1 MLLIVGCCA
10 DNKYR
15 VLRVREQTLKAF
27 GLEVRYWRTEQH
39 LSQEELASRCG
50 FHRTYIGQIERGERN
65 PSLLNILT
73 LCRTL
78 GVSLPEFFTRYES
91 TLDTPI

>member
-1 MLLIVGCCA
+1 M
-10 DNKYR
+10 
-15 VLRVREQTLKAF
+15 REQTLKVF
-27 GLEVRYWRTEQH
+27 GQEVRHWRTEQH

-78 GVSLPEFFTRYES
+78 EVSLPDFFTRYE
-91 TLDTPI
+91 TVLDTSL

>member
-1 MLLIVGCCA
+1 LG
-10 DNKYR
+10 
-15 VLRVREQTLKAF
+15 VREQTLKAF
-27 GLEVRYWRTEQH
+27 GQEVRHWRGKLQ

-78 GVSLPEFFTRYES
+78 GVSLPDFFTRYEAAF
-91 TLDTPI
+91 DTSL

>member
-1 MLLIVGCCA
+1 M
-10 DNKYR
+10 
-15 VLRVREQTLKAF
+15 REQQLKAF
-27 GLEVRYWRTEQH
+27 GQAVRHWRTGQR

-78 GVSLPEFFTRYES
+78 GVSLPNFFTHYETTIGTS
-91 TLDTPI
+91 V

>member
-1 MLLIVGCCA
+1 M
-10 DNKYR
+10 
-15 VLRVREQTLKAF
+15 REQTLKAF
-27 GLEVRYWRTEQH
+27 GQEVRHWRTEQH

-78 GVSLPEFFTRYES
+78 GVSLPEFFTRYE
-91 TLDTPI
+91 TVLDTSL

>member
-1 MLLIVGCCA
+1 M
-10 DNKYR
+10 
-15 VLRVREQTLKAF
+15 REQTLKAF
-27 GLEVRYWRTEQH
+27 GQEVRYWRAQQQ
-39 LSQEELASRCG
+39 LSQEELAGRWG
-50 FHRTYIGQIERGERN
+50 FHRPYLGQIERGERN

-91 TLDTPI
+91 ALDTPV

>member
-1 MLLIVGCCA
+1 M
-10 DNKYR
+10 
-15 VLRVREQTLKAF
+15 REQTLKAF
-27 GLEVRYWRTEQH
+27 GQEVRHWRIEQQ

-78 GVSLPEFFTRYES
+78 GVSLPEFFTRYEAA
-91 TLDTPI
+91 LNA

>member
-1 MLLIVGCCA
+1 M
-10 DNKYR
+10 
-15 VLRVREQTLKAF
+15 REQTLKAF
-27 GLEVRYWRTEQH
+27 GQEVRYWRAQQQ

-78 GVSLPEFFTRYES
+78 GVSLPEFFTRYEPA
-91 TLDTPI
+91 LETPL

>member
-1 MLLIVGCCA
+1 M
-10 DNKYR
+10 
-15 VLRVREQTLKAF
+15 REQTLKAF
-27 GLEVRYWRTEQH
+27 GQEVRRRRTERH

-78 GVSLPEFFTRYES
+78 GVSLPEFFTYYE
-91 TLDTPI
+91 TVLETPI

>member
-1 MLLIVGCCA
+1 M
-10 DNKYR
+10 
-15 VLRVREQTLKAF
+15 REQTLKAF
-27 GLEVRYWRTEQH
+27 GQEIRNWRTEQH

-78 GVSLPEFFTRYES
+78 GVSLPDFFTRFEAV
-91 TLDTPI
+91 LDTSL

>member
-1 MLLIVGCCA
+1 MG
-10 DNKYR
+10 
-15 VLRVREQTLKAF
+15 VREQTLKAF
-27 GLEVRYWRTEQH
+27 GQEVRYWRAKQQ

-65 PSLLNILT
+65 PSLLNMLT

-78 GVSLPEFFTRYES
+78 GVSLPEFFTRYEAS
-91 TLDTPI
+91 LETPL